1 MGCCCFSPIRFNIF
15 FLLCSSM
22 DLNFI
27 HGSDFHL
34 GYVQYNL
41 HERFLDLAHTFK
53 AFIEYGLEHDVDFIL
68 IAGDLFE
75 KRNINAPTYLQAYRV
90 LSWLQGECK
99 SRGREP
105 IPVIVIEGN
114 HDLAYH
120 RDRNSWL
127 QILDSQGLL
136 RLLKSSHIDG
146 LRLDYV
152 DVGGC
157 RIFGVEYLGAFILQS
172 IPLIGEEIDK
182 INNDSDRFTILMMH
196 FGMEGRARSEIAGE
210 IPYNTLL
217 QLRECVDYL
226 ALGHYHTRYE
236 YDGWVYNGGS
246 PETLSL
252 NEYGIEKGFY
262 HVAGEGARFVE
273 LTTRPFKHLSCQI
286 SSIKTP
292 HELSLLLRSMV
303 ESEAP
308 INSKLSPIVELTL
321 WGNLNFPKK
330 DIPTSDLKKIIAD
343 RFNPLHT
350 DVHVKYSSD
359 PYLPN
364 IRGMSR
370 EAIETKILTE
380 QVLQDGRYR
389 SHVKQ
394 VVRDVLWAKKLA
406 LQRAGEDEITRR
418 LKESFEEM
426 EAEDKGHKNGE
437 IEKLSFVKGDPG

>member
-1 MGCCCFSPIRFNIF
+1 MG
-15 FLLCSSM
+15 
-22 DLNFI
+22 LNFI

-90 LSWLQGECK
+90 LSWLQSECE
-99 SRGREP
+99 SRGRES

-136 RLLKSSHIDG
+136 RLLKSSHSDG

-152 DVGGC
+152 DVGKC
-157 RIFGVEYLGAFILQS
+157 RVFGVEYLGASTFRS
-172 IPLIGEEIDK
+172 IPLIGEEIRE
-182 INNDSDRFTILMMH
+182 INQNTDRFTILMMH
-196 FGMEGRARSEIAGE
+196 FGMEGRARGELAGE

-236 YDGWVYNGGS
+236 YAGWVCNGGS
-246 PETLSL
+246 LETLSL
-252 NEYGIEKGFY
+252 NEYGLDKGFY
-262 HVAGEGARFVE
+262 HVTGEGARLVYE
-273 LTTRPFKHLSCQI
+273 IPTRQFKRLSCRI

-292 HELSLLLRSMV
+292 QDLVLLLRSMV
-303 ESEAP
+303 DSEAP

-330 DIPTSDLKKIIAD
+330 EIPLSDLKKIISN

-350 DVHVKYSSD
+350 EIHVKHSSD
-359 PYLPN
+359 PYLPD
-364 IRGMSR
+364 IRGMNR
-370 EAIETKILTE
+370 EEIETKILSE
-380 QVLQDGRYR
+380 QVLRDGRYR
-389 SHVKQ
+389 SHVEQ
-394 VVRDVLWAKKLA
+394 VVRDVVEVKKLA
-406 LQRAGEDEITRR
+406 LQRVSDNEIIRR

-426 EAEDKGHKNGE
+426 QAEKRKEEDSGDRE
-437 IEKLSFVKGDPG
+437 ELSFVRCDPG